1 MAVGAEV
8 SESVLRWITALNW
21 SAAVGADLLTGG
33 VGRQRDQAGMTMIG
47 YWERSLKNL
56 STEQRTVFTVFAIMV
71 MVMAIFGN
79 VVTIITNV
87 RREQRHLLRV
97 CMLSLALSD
106 IAFVTVTSV
115 VYLSQFNTEFNSLW
129 TLGELMCTFSPF
141 VQTMAVLVN
150 SITLVAIALDRYMAV
165 RSLVKGVWEPNGW
178 FCATCAV
185 LIWGLAAGIAS
196 PMLTLYEV
204 YDIVV
209 LTTDS
214 QHPVEIISGYYMAT
228 ICATDKS
235 KNSYY
240 FVIVFVVIFLPLL
253 AAFCWLNGVIA
264 RAFWVRRH
272 PVGSVPKG
280 QGSSGET
287 CNDKKTL
294 TTHVTTVTHPVAGK
308 RTPASVF
315 SKVESCVHYLIT
327 NLPVLVLV
335 PSRAASNCTCPH
347 HQTTAIIGEQT
358 TQTDVA
364 GGSPSV
370 RQPQQQQQQPPGAQG
385 QPSEAISNRRRRQVH
400 MFKAIVVLMLVFFV
414 CRLPMW
420 VFLLVK
426 MVGEANTSTYW
437 NLHYSFGILAMV
449 NAVLNP
455 LMYTFLTETIRFTLF
470 VKAYCVR
477 ACVQPCRNGARWVG
491 AGGGD
496 CRFQRHR
503 DTKDRDSG
511 GGGKEAHH
519 AGIYMGD

>member
-1 MAVGAEV
+1 MAVGAGV
-8 SESVLRWITALNW
+8 SETVLRWITALNW
-21 SAAVGADLLTGG
+21 SAEVGADLLTGG
-33 VGRQRDQAGMTMIG
+33 AVSNREQTGMTMVG

-56 STEQRTVFTVFAIMV
+56 STDQRTVFTVFSIMV

-79 VVTIITNV
+79 IVTIITNV

-97 CMLSLALSD
+97 CMLSLAFSD
-106 IAFVTVTSV
+106 IAFVVVTSV

-165 RSLVKGVWEPNGW
+165 RSLVKGIWEPNGW

-214 QHPVEIISGYYMAT
+214 QQPIEIVNGYYMAT

-253 AAFCWLNGVIA
+253 GAFCWLNGVIA
-264 RAFWVRRH
+264 RAFWTRRK
-272 PVGSVPKG
+272 PVVGGELKG
-280 QGSSGET
+280 PRKCAPSSTGHSS
-287 CNDKKTL
+287 NDKKTL
-294 TTHVTTVTHPVAGK
+294 TTVTTHPIVEK

-315 SKVESCVHYLIT
+315 T
-327 NLPVLVLV
+327 
-335 PSRAASNCTCPH
+335 SNCTCPH
-347 HQTTAIIGEQT
+347 HQTTAIVGEQT
-358 TQTDVA
+358 TQTDAA
-364 GGSPSV
+364 GVLPSAK
-370 RQPQQQQQQPPGAQG
+370 QHQQQHQQQSSAQG

-400 MFKAIVVLMLVFFV
+400 MFKAIVALMLVFFV

-426 MVGEANTSTYW
+426 MVGEANTSAYW

-477 ACVQPCRNGARWVG
+477 ACVQPCRKGALWAKGRECG
-491 AGGGD
+491 
-496 CRFQRHR
+496 FKRHR
-503 DTKDRDSG
+503 DTKDRESG
-511 GGGKEAHH
+511 DGGKEAHP

>member
-1 MAVGAEV
+1 MAEAQV
-8 SESVLRWITALNW
+8 SETVLRWITALNW
-21 SAAVGADLLTGG
+21 SAEVGADLLTGG
-33 VGRQRDQAGMTMIG
+33 LATGREQSGMTMIG

-56 STEQRTVFTVFAIMV
+56 STEQRTVFTVFSIMV

-79 VVTIITNV
+79 IVTIITNV

-97 CMLSLALSD
+97 CMVSLAFSD
-106 IAFVTVTSV
+106 IAFVTITSI

-178 FCATCAV
+178 FCVTCGV

-204 YDIVV
+204 FDIVV
-209 LTTDS
+209 LTTDP
-214 QHPVEIISGYYMAT
+214 QQPHEIVTGYYMAT

-253 AAFCWLNGVIA
+253 GAFCWLNGVIA
-264 RAFWVRRH
+264 KAFWVRRN
-272 PVGSVPKG
+272 PIGGLPTVAKKCT
-280 QGSSGET
+280 SSTSCESS
-287 CNDKKTL
+287 NDKKTL
-294 TTHVTTVTHPVAGK
+294 TTNVAISHPIVER

-315 SKVESCVHYLIT
+315 T
-327 NLPVLVLV
+327 
-335 PSRAASNCTCPH
+335 SNCTCPH
-347 HQTTAIIGEQT
+347 HNTTAIVGEQA
-358 TQTDVA
+358 TQSDTPA
-364 GGSPSV
+364 GSPSAQ
-370 RQPQQQQQQPPGAQG
+370 RPAQG
-385 QPSEAISNRRRRQVH
+385 HQSEAISNRRRRQIH

-426 MVGEANTSTYW
+426 MVGEANTSAYW

-470 VKAYCVR
+470 VKAYCTR
-477 ACVQPCRNGARWVG
+477 ACVQPCRNGLQRVKG
-491 AGGGD
+491 GGGD
-496 CRFQRHR
+496 FDFRRNR
-503 DTKDRDSG
+503 DAKERDSNG
-511 GGGKEAHH
+511 SENDARH

>member
-1 MAVGAEV
+1 MASAEV
-8 SESVLRWITALNW
+8 SETVLRWITALNW
-21 SAAVGADLLTGG
+21 SAEVGADLLTGG
-33 VGRQRDQAGMTMIG
+33 MASKREQSGMTMIG

-56 STEQRTVFTVFAIMV
+56 STEQRTVFTVFSIMV

-79 VVTIITNV
+79 IVTIITNV

-106 IAFVTVTSV
+106 IAFVTITSI

-165 RSLVKGVWEPNGW
+165 RSLVKGIWEPNGW
-178 FCATCAV
+178 FCATCGV
-185 LIWGLAAGIAS
+185 LIWGLAAGISS
-196 PMLTLYEV
+196 PMLTLYEMF
-204 YDIVV
+204 DIVV

-214 QHPVEIISGYYMAT
+214 QQSHEIISGYYMAT

-253 AAFCWLNGVIA
+253 GAFCWLNGVIA
-264 RAFWVRRH
+264 RAFWARRN
-272 PVGSVPKG
+272 PIGGAPKAPKKCA
-280 QGSSGET
+280 SSTSCESS
-287 CNDKKTL
+287 NDKKTL
-294 TTHVTTVTHPVAGK
+294 TTNVRTSQPIVER
-308 RTPASVF
+308 RTPASIF
-315 SKVESCVHYLIT
+315 T
-327 NLPVLVLV
+327 
-335 PSRAASNCTCPH
+335 SNCTCPH
-347 HQTTAIIGEQT
+347 HNTTAIVGEQT
-358 TQTDVA
+358 TQSDTA
-364 GGSPSV
+364 GSPS
-370 RQPQQQQQQPPGAQG
+370 AQRPTQG
-385 QPSEAISNRRRRQVH
+385 HPSEAISNRRRRQIH

-420 VFLLVK
+420 VFLLIK
-426 MVGEANTSTYW
+426 MVGDANTSAYW

-470 VKAYCVR
+470 VKAHCMR
-477 ACVQPCRNGARWVG
+477 ACVQPCRNGMQRIR
-491 AGGGD
+491 GGGGGGGEGEI
-496 CRFQRHR
+496 RKTR
-503 DTKDRDSG
+503 DTKERDSNG
-511 GGGKEAHH
+511 SEHEAHH

>member
-1 MAVGAEV
+1 MAGAEV
-8 SESVLRWITALNW
+8 SETVLRWITALNW
-21 SAAVGADLLTGG
+21 SAEVGADLLTGG
-33 VGRQRDQAGMTMIG
+33 MATGREQNSGMTMVG

-56 STEQRTVFTVFAIMV
+56 STQQRTVFTVFSIMV

-79 VVTIITNV
+79 IVTIITNV

-97 CMLSLALSD
+97 CMLSLAFSD
-106 IAFVTVTSV
+106 IAFVTITSI

-178 FCATCAV
+178 FCVTCGV
-185 LIWGLAAGIAS
+185 LIWGLAAGISS
-196 PMLTLYEV
+196 PMLTLYEMF
-204 YDIVV
+204 DIVV
-209 LTTDS
+209 LTTDA
-214 QHPVEIISGYYMAT
+214 QQPHQIISGYYMAT

-253 AAFCWLNGVIA
+253 CAFCWLNGVIA
-264 RAFWVRRH
+264 RAFWTRRN
-272 PVGSVPKG
+272 PIGGAPKG
-280 QGSSGET
+280 PKKCAFSTSCQSS
-287 CNDKKTL
+287 NDKKTL
-294 TTHVTTVTHPVAGK
+294 TTNITTTSHPIIDR

-315 SKVESCVHYLIT
+315 T
-327 NLPVLVLV
+327 
-335 PSRAASNCTCPH
+335 SNCTCPH
-347 HQTTAIIGEQT
+347 HNTTAIVGEQT
-358 TQTDVA
+358 TQSNTPET
-364 GGSPSV
+364 PS
-370 RQPQQQQQQPPGAQG
+370 AQRPTQG
-385 QPSEAISNRRRRQVH
+385 HQTEALSNRRRRQIH

-420 VFLLVK
+420 VFLLIK
-426 MVGEANTSTYW
+426 MVGDANTSAYW

-477 ACVQPCRNGARWVG
+477 ACVQPCKNVAQRVRS
-491 AGGGD
+491 GGGD
-496 CRFQRHR
+496 CKSRKTR
-503 DTKDRDSG
+503 DTKERDSNG
-511 GGGKEAHH
+511 SDHEAHH

>member
-1 MAVGAEV
+1 MAEAQV
-8 SESVLRWITALNW
+8 SETVLRWITALNW
-21 SAAVGADLLTGG
+21 SASVGADLLTGG
-33 VGRQRDQAGMTMIG
+33 MTTGREHQGGLTMIG

-79 VVTIITNV
+79 IVTIITNV

-97 CMLSLALSD
+97 CMLSLAFSD
-106 IAFVTVTSV
+106 IAFVIVTSI

-178 FCATCAV
+178 FCLTCGV

-196 PMLTLYEV
+196 PMLTLYEM

-209 LTTDS
+209 LTTDP
-214 QHPVEIISGYYMAT
+214 QQPHEIVTGYYMAT

-253 AAFCWLNGVIA
+253 GAFCWLNGVIA
-264 RAFWVRRH
+264 KAFWVRRK
-272 PVGSVPKG
+272 PIGAPSGTNKCTAT
-280 QGSSGET
+280 STSGESGS
-287 CNDKKTL
+287 DRKATL
-294 TTHVTTVTHPVAGK
+294 TTNVATLQPIVER

-315 SKVESCVHYLIT
+315 T
-327 NLPVLVLV
+327 
-335 PSRAASNCTCPH
+335 SNCTCPH
-347 HQTTAIIGEQT
+347 HNTTAIVGEPAT
-358 TQTDVA
+358 HSDTPA
-364 GGSPSV
+364 RSPSTQ
-370 RQPQQQQQQPPGAQG
+370 RPAQG
-385 QPSEAISNRRRRQVH
+385 HHPSEAISNRRRRQIH

-426 MVGEANTSTYW
+426 MVGEANTGAYW

-470 VKAYCVR
+470 VKAYCMR
-477 ACVQPCRNGARWVG
+477 ACVQPCRSGLQRVRDGG
-491 AGGGD
+491 AGG
-496 CRFQRHR
+496 FQFRRTR
-503 DTKDRDSG
+503 DAKERDSNG
-511 GGGKEAHH
+511 SDNDPRH

>member
-1 MAVGAEV
+1 MAEV
-8 SESVLRWITALNW
+8 SDVVLHWITALNW
-21 SAAVGADLLTGG
+21 SSEIGTDLLSTGG
-33 VGRQRDQAGMTMIG
+33 GTPTRRDPTTIPMIG

-56 STEQRTVFTVFAIMV
+56 SSEQRTVFTVFTIMV

-79 VVTIITNV
+79 VVTVITNV

-106 IAFVTVTSV
+106 ISFVIVTSV

-178 FCATCAV
+178 FCATCAA
-185 LIWGLAAGIAS
+185 LIWGLGAGIAS
-196 PMLTLYEV
+196 PMLTLYTM

-209 LTTDS
+209 LTTDAL
-214 QHPVEIISGYYMAT
+214 QPNEIITGYYMAA

-240 FVIVFVVIFLPLL
+240 FVVVFVVIFLPLL
-253 AAFCWLNGVIA
+253 GAFFWLNGVIA
-264 RAFWVRRH
+264 RAFWTRRN
-272 PVGSVPKG
+272 PVGGAPKPTRKCLP
-280 QGSSGET
+280 SSSCDT
-287 CNDKKTL
+287 SSQDKKTL
-294 TTHVTTVTHPVAGK
+294 TTNVTSNPVVER

-315 SKVESCVHYLIT
+315 T
-327 NLPVLVLV
+327 
-335 PSRAASNCTCPH
+335 SNCTCPH
-347 HQTTAIIGEQT
+347 HNTTAIVGEQT
-358 TQTDVA
+358 TQSELA
-364 GGSPSV
+364 GSPTAT
-370 RQPQQQQQQPPGAQG
+370 RTTQG
-385 QPSEAISNRRRRQVH
+385 HATEATSNRRKRQMH
-400 MFKAIVVLMLVFFV
+400 MFKAIVVLMLVFFA

-420 VFLLVK
+420 VFLLIK
-426 MVGEANTSTYW
+426 MVGEANTTAYW
-437 NLHYSFGILAMV
+437 NLHYSFGILAML

-455 LMYTFLTETIRFTLF
+455 LMYTFLSETIRFTLF

-477 ACVQPCRNGARWVG
+477 ACVQPCKNGLQCIRG
-491 AGGGD
+491 NGDGGC
-496 CRFQRHR
+496 CRRTR
-503 DTKDRDSG
+503 DVKERDSNASEN
-511 GGGKEAHH
+511 EAHH